1 MRIENKEFKICT
13 YDELNKKAKENVRL
27 FLLSLRQ
34 PEFFAENVVNEL
46 TNGYG
51 LINPH
56 VEFSLN
62 YCQGDGFNIYG
73 DFCLYE
79 IKDLL
84 IALNEFDFTQKEWR
98 TLEFY
103 YDCILKD
110 VEVPQNTTRYAY
122 DFSSRIN
129 IYNNWAWCLEYDR
142 IRNINYNLILKF
154 ENIVKNAFS
163 TLNSHYENE
172 GYNYFYDISDDEIIE
187 LCRINQ
193 YEFLENGDL
202 W

>member
-1 MRIENKEFKICT
+1 MRIENKEFKIYT
-13 YDELNKKAKENVRL
+13 YDELTKKAKENVRL

-34 PEFFAENVVNEL
+34 PEFFVENVVNEL

-56 VEFSLN
+56 VEFSLS
-62 YCQGDGFNIYG
+62 YSQGDGLNIYG

-122 DFSSRIN
+122 DFSSRID
-129 IYNNWAWCLEYDR
+129 IYNNWVWYLKRDR
-142 IRNINYNLILKF
+142 IRNINHNLILKF

-187 LCRINQ
+187 LCCINQ
-193 YEFLENGDL
+193 YEFLESGEL